1 MRIRNA
7 TASEVDLIAQWRAE
21 RAAWLSRKG
30 RDQWGS
36 AGLHDTAF
44 LERVTSSIEDG
55 DTWMLVKDGEPIA
68 TIAIDQWSDPGLW
81 SSDELSDALFLH
93 RLISPV
99 SSGGQDVAG
108 PLVSHALGL
117 AAQQQKHWL
126 RLDAWSTNTGLHQF
140 WIRQGFEYLRTVPR
154 VASGALFQRP
164 VYGGGCLEV

>member
-1 MRIRNA
+1 MKILNA
-7 TASEVDLIAQWRAE
+7 TTSEVALIAQWRAE
-21 RAAWLSRKG
+21 RAGWQSRKG

-99 SSGGQDVAG
+99 SSGGQHVAA
-108 PLVSHALGL
+108 PL
-117 AAQQQKHWL
+117 
-126 RLDAWSTNTGLHQF
+126 
-140 WIRQGFEYLRTVPR
+140 
-154 VASGALFQRP
+154 
-164 VYGGGCLEV
+164 

>member
-1 MRIRNA
+1 MKIRKA
-7 TASEVDLIAQWRAE
+7 TTSEVGLIAQWRAE
-21 RAAWLSRKG
+21 RAAWLSQRG

-55 DTWMLVKDGEPIA
+55 ETWMLVNDGEPIG
-68 TIAIDQWSDPGLW
+68 TIAIDLWSDPGLW
-81 SSDELSDALFLH
+81 GPDELSDALFLH

-108 PLVSHALGL
+108 PLVSHALDL
-117 AAQQQKHWL
+117 ASQQQMHWL

-140 WIRQGFEYLRTVPR
+140 WVQQGFDYLRTVPR

-164 VYGGGCLEV
+164 VYGDGCLER